1 MGRTPELGRE
11 RREDLLEVHGHA
23 DGDVALPHARLL
35 LHDLDLVLERL
46 RVVRAHLRP
55 EPVLQRRDDPAAVR
69 VVVGVRGGHEQE
81 VEREP
86 DPVAADLDVAL
97 LEDVEQGD
105 LDAFGQVG
113 ELVDRDDAPIG
124 PGDHPVVDRE
134 LVGQVPALGDPDG
147 VDVADQVGHARVR
160 CRELLRVP
168 VLAADPADRR
178 RVPVLGEEGTAGRAD
193 RVVRV
198 VVHLAPRDRRRLL
211 VQEVHDLADQAGLG
225 LPPFAEHHE
234 VVACEETAF
243 EHRQH
248 GVLEPH
254 DLREQRDARAEL
266 LEQVRAELLLDA
278 PIREPGRSELGDRRG
293 LRHDP
298 SLAAPWDR
306 PVRPGRAPC
315 TRVRTGVRPG
325 GGRSPPRARAASTR

>member
-1 MGRTPELGRE
+1 MRP
-11 RREDLLEVHGHA
+11 
-23 DGDVALPHARLL
+23 
-35 LHDLDLVLERL
+35 
-46 RVVRAHLRP
+46 HLRP

-69 VVVGVRGGHEQE
+69 VVVGVRGRHEQE

-113 ELVDRDDAPIG
+113 ELVDRDDAPVG
-124 PGDHPVVDRE
+124 PRDHPVVDRE
-134 LVGQVPALGDPDG
+134 LVGEVPALGHPDR

-160 CRELLRVP
+160 RRELLRVA

-178 RVPVLGEEGTAGRAD
+178 RVPVLGDEGAAGGAD

-198 VVHLAPRDRRRLL
+198 VVHLAPGDRGRLL
-211 VQEVHDLADQAGLG
+211 VQELDDLPDQAGLG
-225 LPPFAEHHE
+225 LPPLAEHHE
-234 VVACEETAF
+234 IVAGEQAAF
-243 EHRQH
+243 EHREH
-248 GVLEPH
+248 GVPEPD
-254 DLREQRDARAEL
+254 DLREQRRAAAQP
-266 LEQVRAELLLDA
+266 LEQVRAELFLDA

-293 LRHDP
+293 QRHDP

-306 PVRPGRAPC
+306 AVRRGRAPC
-315 TRVRTGVRPG
+315 TRARTGVRPG
-325 GGRSPPRARAASTR
+325 GGRSRPRARAASTR

>member
-1 MGRTPELGRE
+1 MNAARISSRYTGTRTGTSLCQ
-11 RREDLLEVHGHA
+11 
-23 DGDVALPHARLL
+23 HARLL
-35 LHDLDLVLERL
+35 LHDRDLVLERL

-113 ELVDRDDAPIG
+113 ELVDRDDAPVG
-124 PGDHPVVDRE
+124 PRDHPVVDRE
-134 LVGQVPALGDPDG
+134 LVGQVAALGHPDG

-160 CRELLRVP
+160 RRELLRVP

-178 RVPVLGEEGTAGRAD
+178 RVPVLGDEGAAGARRSGGTGGRSPRTRRSRASA
-193 RVVRV
+193 RPGARRSAGSGGSWP
-198 VVHLAPRDRRRLL
+198 APARPSITRSWPASSPRSSTGST
-211 VQEVHDLADQAGLG
+211 ES
-225 LPPFAEHHE
+225 
-234 VVACEETAF
+234 
-243 EHRQH
+243 
-248 GVLEPH
+248 LEPH
-254 DLREQRDARAEL
+254 DLREQRRAAAEPF
-266 LEQVRAELLLDA
+266 EQVRAELFLDA

-293 LRHDP
+293 QRHDP
-298 SLAAPWDR
+298 SLTAPWDR
-306 PVRPGRAPC
+306 AVRPGRAPC
-315 TRVRTGVRPG
+315 TRARTGVRRG
-325 GGRSPPRARAASTR
+325 GGRSRPRARAASTR